1 MSRLLEAGRK
11 AALFAAAIG
20 LAAAT
25 TAAFA
30 QDAGR
35 YGFGR
40 VPTPSE
46 VAGWDID
53 VRPDGHGIKKGK
65 GKVLDGQAIYDA
77 KCASC
82 HGTFGE
88 SNNYMVLAG
97 GVGKDDLKTG
107 RAASLMKGEVRTVG
121 NKLAT
126 VTTLWDYINRAMPWT
141 APQSL
146 TVDEVYAVTAYVL
159 FLNEIVPEDFE
170 LSDQNL
176 LKVQMPNR
184 NGMTTAHGMLN
195 TKGKPD
201 VQGTLCMK
209 DCLKEVKITSELPEF
224 ARNAHGNLAEQKRP
238 LGPMRGIDTTRY
250 DPKAAAAKPVAV
262 AAVASAGPNP
272 QDLLKRQACTA
283 CHAANNRIVGPS
295 FSEIVGK
302 HGARADAASYLAEK
316 IKAGGVGVW
325 GQIPMPAQPGL
336 KDDEAAVLA
345 KWILGGAK

>member
-1 MSRLLEAGRK
+1 MSRLLESGRK
-11 AALFAAAIG
+11 AALWVVAAG

-25 TAAFA
+25 TVAAA

-35 YGFGR
+35 FGFGR

-46 VAGWDID
+46 IAGWDID

-65 GKVLDGQAIYDA
+65 GNARDGQVIYDA

-97 GVGKDDLKTG
+97 GVNKEDLKTG
-107 RAASLMKGEVRTVG
+107 RAASLVKGEVRTVG

-159 FLNEIVPEDFE
+159 HLNEIVPEDFE
-170 LSDQNL
+170 LSDQNM
-176 LKVQMPNR
+176 LKVQLPNR
-184 NGMTTAHGMLN
+184 NGMTLSHGMLN
-195 TKGKPD
+195 TKGRPD

-250 DPKAAAAKPVAV
+250 DPKAAAAKPVVV
-262 AAVASAGPNP
+262 AAVAGPNP

-283 CHAANNRIVGPS
+283 CHAANARIVGPS
-295 FSEIVGK
+295 FTEIIGK
-302 HGARADAASYLAEK
+302 HGARADAATYLADK

-325 GQIPMPAQPGL
+325 GQIPMPPQPGL